1 MNIFITGASG
11 YIGSI
16 LAESLSKSFFI
27 VAGSKKKIRPLLKK
41 KNIKY
46 KIINYESVKSLKK
59 NLKNIDAV
67 IHLVGMNKKMC
78 EKKHTQSLAFKKKTT
93 LNIVKACKYNRIKKL
108 IYLSSSQVYKDFQKK
123 SINEKSELDK
133 VHPYSLSHLLAEKII
148 LSEDIEN
155 YTIIRASNIFGLFEI
170 KKYGEQKNNLVHSLF
185 DEAIKFN
192 SITLN
197 NPNIKKNFLPI
208 SILIANIKLILNSNK
223 YDRTIMNLGF
233 KSMTLYS
240 LSKIIKNRFK
250 ILKNKKINISIKKKL
265 NNNKTNHKY
274 ISLIKKFA
282 YSKNK
287 FIMEIDNTINF
298 LMKKNV

>member
-155 YTIIRASNIFGLFEI
+155 YTIIRASNIFGLFKI

>member
-155 YTIIRASNIFGLFEI
+155 YTIIRASNIFGLFKI

-265 NNNKTNHKY
+265 NNNKTNNKY